1 MTEQDLGFRCPDLSA
16 ATAET
21 ADLGGLRFDDTQ
33 YADYEEL
40 TQKLGEL
47 PAKKRHILR
56 AALSVNGKVSNDSM
70 EKYLSA
76 RSYVSSSELKEV
88 LKTPRHYLQYREPVV
103 KRDAKHFELGTFA
116 HSAFLEPKKFDK
128 VRVEPAASL
137 STKDGIMSMIEW
149 YCTELCRPLP
159 DLRIMKM
166 NELRDELAE
175 LREEFDKAGFVSV
188 SAEQKTIIE
197 CIRIAYKTYAGGIL
211 PKLLKLA
218 DAETSFYTTDP
229 ASGINVRIRPDGL
242 FLEENVGFNG
252 ILSLKTTSCQSID
265 AFARDCAKYVRL
277 IGGHVSRRGE
287 PCNGASVHGDDY
299 GCTANR
305 STVSDIHVVV
315 VARKSRKRQVQVSPR
330 IGGVGGM
337 PRERLLSGVRFVR
350 RGGRTRTYQVRPAE
364 LCKIECKRTKRIEL

>member
-88 LKTPRHYLQYREPVV
+88 LKTPRHYLQYRDPVV

-166 NELRDELAE
+166 NELRDELAA

-211 PKLLKLA
+211 PRLLKLA
-218 DAETSFYTTDP
+218 DAETSFYATDP

-265 AFARDCAKYVRL
+265 AFARDCAKYMYDLSEGMYLDVASHVTGRQFTATIMVSL
-277 IGGHVSRRGE
+277 QTVAPYQIFMLWWSPESLESGKYKYHHALEVLAECRAKDYYPAFDSFAEEGGHGLIKFDL
-287 PCNGASVHGDDY
+287 PNYAKLSV
-299 GCTANR
+299 NEQN
-305 STVSDIHVVV
+305 V
-315 VARKSRKRQVQVSPR
+315 
-330 IGGVGGM
+330 
-337 PRERLLSGVRFVR
+337 
-350 RGGRTRTYQVRPAE
+350 
-364 LCKIECKRTKRIEL
+364 